1 MNVFVMYVV
10 EEKHVGVE
18 SRMNMKAYVSE
29 DECKKQ
35 VDMWNEVWVGNGYAD
50 YDVLEVQ
57 E

>member
-1 MNVFVMYVV
+1 MQVYVMYTV

-35 VDMWNEVWVGNGYAD
+35 VDMWNETWIGDGYAD
-50 YDVLEVQ
+50 YDILELA